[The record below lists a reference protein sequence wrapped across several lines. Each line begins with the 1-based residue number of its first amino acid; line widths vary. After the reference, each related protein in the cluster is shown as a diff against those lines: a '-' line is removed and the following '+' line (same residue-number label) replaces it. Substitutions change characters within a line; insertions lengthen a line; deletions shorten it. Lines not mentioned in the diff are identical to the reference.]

1 MSKTEITDKFLGEFE
16 SKDSLRTMK
25 ASFVKSFLNKVKNE
39 STTEDIWISI
49 SNIVSAH
56 PNYKKIA
63 FIFIIDLLK
72 HNLYTGSYLHSL
84 TRLLPD
90 LLFDYDYLT
99 SSHVVVKDLFCGS
112 EIKNLYAVFNGKTQE
127 DKHLIFFHIEFNSEF
142 LTKLLCEF
150 INYIPEVTS
159 ERDINL
165 FIDSFEKSLDGTTCS
180 TITDF
185 GEYSLWRQVNYYKTN
200 FSKYSLAYKNNIFW
214 LVRFYRFLAQC
225 YPQHDFWTN
234 AHTISWRLLFSNRLV
249 TAIKDDFF
257 FTVYNINTPVEM
269 HDHYVFILKGFNAK
283 YTRIKKDDFVSVSLD
298 FVQSSFYKKALLQ
311 YLLSEPTHIIHV
323 NMYICRLR
331 KGLKIIEH
339 CKSSAQYPNP
349 DLTYFTSEEAVLLRD
364 GIYNKSLSLSSN
376 NNNIGALRRFL
387 LWAQS
392 NHIITTDTTFFNYLT
407 QYEEPSKQT
416 AHAIPDDD
424 LAKLSRLMAQNAK
437 DNYNAKLFYAIFHIA
452 LETEFRLSQILHLT
466 IDSIKPT
473 MKPNQ
478 FCIHSNSKTSHG
490 RIDKYVITDLTYR
503 HIIDIIEETGKL
515 RAQAEESV
523 AQYIFLL
530 LGRSRS
536 VTVLNI
542 ETFRAYMKNC
552 CDELNIPRYTSQNI
566 RDTHMTKAFEYILRN
581 GKSDLEMKILSKHR
595 NLDTTKSHY
604 IELELEKM
612 LEATYGI
619 IIGDKNL
626 IAPDKNVVLEI
637 PSEVNTEDSVVEH
650 GCGSCTCKR
659 CVVSSSLPCLAC
671 EYFVTT
677 IAHEK
682 YFVKAIENID
692 KLIDKANTKH
702 DIDDL
707 TTIKTLYVLYLQ
719 AIYRKKAAES
729 DSL

>member
-1 MSKTEITDKFLGEFE
+1 MGTKQ
-16 SKDSLRTMK
+16 
-25 ASFVKSFLNKVKNE
+25 
-39 STTEDIWISI
+39 
-49 SNIVSAH
+49 
-56 PNYKKIA
+56 
-63 FIFIIDLLK
+63 
-72 HNLYTGSYLHSL
+72 
-84 TRLLPD
+84 
-90 LLFDYDYLT
+90 
-99 SSHVVVKDLFCGS
+99 SHHHD
-112 EIKNLYAVFNGKTQE
+112 
-127 DKHLIFFHIEFNSEF
+127 
-142 LTKLLCEF
+142 
-150 INYIPEVTS
+150 
-159 ERDINL
+159 R
-165 FIDSFEKSLDGTTCS
+165 
-180 TITDF
+180 
-185 GEYSLWRQVNYYKTN
+185 YY
-200 FSKYSLAYKNNIFW
+200 
-214 LVRFYRFLAQC
+214 
-225 YPQHDFWTN
+225 
-234 AHTISWRLLFSNRLV
+234 
-249 TAIKDDFF
+249 
-257 FTVYNINTPVEM
+257 
-269 HDHYVFILKGFNAK
+269 
-283 YTRIKKDDFVSVSLD
+283 
-298 FVQSSFYKKALLQ
+298 
-311 YLLSEPTHIIHV
+311 
-323 NMYICRLR
+323 
-331 KGLKIIEH
+331 
-339 CKSSAQYPNP
+339 
-349 DLTYFTSEEAVLLRD
+349 
-364 GIYNKSLSLSSN
+364 
-376 NNNIGALRRFL
+376 
-387 LWAQS
+387 
-392 NHIITTDTTFFNYLT
+392 FFNYLT

-416 AHAIPDDD
+416 AHAIPDGD

-581 GKSDLEMKILSKHR
+581 GKGDLEMKILSKHR

-659 CVVSSSLPCLAC
+659 CVVSSALPCLAC